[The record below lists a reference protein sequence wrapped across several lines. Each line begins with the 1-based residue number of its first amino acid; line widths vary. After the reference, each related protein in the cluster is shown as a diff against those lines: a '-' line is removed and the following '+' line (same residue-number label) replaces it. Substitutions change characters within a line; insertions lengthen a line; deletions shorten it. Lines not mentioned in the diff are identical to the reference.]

1 MGRKQIKKT
10 GAGAKKRWKVSEKV
24 ILIVAILLLLL
35 GGIAIAGRTLM
46 STRLLGDAT
55 LPGGQLSTEIQTP
68 SELQGRL
75 LNLLV
80 VGVSDDPNERESTRL
95 TDTIMVVSVNIE
107 DQKVN
112 ILQIPRDTYVGN
124 ETSTHKINA
133 IYSQNPDNWDYAGL
147 DGLSRMIYDQFQV
160 TIDHYV
166 TIQMDGF
173 RDMINAIGG
182 VTMDVPVDMELN
194 GTYVEAGTQTLDGD
208 QAIAVVRTRNV
219 YANAD
224 IGRLQTQKIF
234 MSALLEK
241 VMSLSVDQMLSLI
254 PTLLNYV
261 TTDLTVEDCV
271 SLYYLVRGM
280 NSDDITAV
288 TCPGEGVTVSGQSC
302 WGLYH
307 ERTAIILNELF
318 RPFEETPDIASDD
331 LGIYDVVAEPYIS
344 EEEDFGLGT
353 MTDYASE

>member
-1 MGRKQIKKT
+1 MGRKPIKKT
-10 GAGAKKRWKVSEKV
+10 GAGAKKHWKISEKV

-35 GGIAIAGRTLM
+35 GGIAVAGRVMM

-55 LPGGQLSTEIQTP
+55 LPGGQLSTDIQTP

-80 VGVSDDPNERESTRL
+80 VGVSDDPDERESTRL

-107 DQKVN
+107 EQKVN
-112 ILQIPRDTYVGN
+112 ILQIPRDTYVGE

-133 IYSQNPDNWDYAGL
+133 IYAQNPDHWDYAGL

-182 VTMDVPVDMELN
+182 VTMDVPVSMELN
-194 GTYVEAGTQTLDGD
+194 GTYVPAGTQTLDGD

-241 VMSLSVDQMLSLI
+241 VMSLSVDQMVSLI

-261 TTDLTVEDCV
+261 TTDLTVEDCL

-280 NSDDITAV
+280 SSDDITAV

-307 ERTAIILNELF
+307 ERTSIILNELF
-318 RPFEETPDIASDD
+318 RPFEETPDVSSDD
-331 LGIYDVVAEPYIS
+331 LGIYDVVTEPYIRAD
-344 EEEDFGLGT
+344 EDFGLGT